1 MYCAVKQCQT
11 LDMAERS
18 FVLPYEFNVGQSLF
32 DRGDGSICSSD

>member
-18 FVLPYEFNVGQSLF
+18 FVLRYEFNVGQSLF
-32 DRGDGSICSSD
+32 GSGDGSICSSD